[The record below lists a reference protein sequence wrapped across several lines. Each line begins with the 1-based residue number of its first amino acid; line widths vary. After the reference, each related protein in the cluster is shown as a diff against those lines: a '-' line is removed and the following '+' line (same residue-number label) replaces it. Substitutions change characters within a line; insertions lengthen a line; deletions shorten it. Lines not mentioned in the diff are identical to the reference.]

1 MDLSL
6 ADFKRKALSNKGA
19 ILAIICRGR
28 VSEGIDFPDGM
39 CRAVILIGVPYPN
52 IKDPFI
58 IEKKNHL

>member
-1 MDLSL
+1 MI
-6 ADFKRKALSNKGA
+6 DFKKKALSGKGA
-19 ILAIICRGR
+19 ILAIICRGK

-39 CRAVILIGVPYPN
+39 CRAVFLIGVPYPN